1 MNYGVKM
8 VNFGFVTSKIKTI
21 VGVISLILGVLVFFI
36 TPSYIEFYLIIPFLI
51 FAIFLIIPKDSI
63 QNAKI
68 IGVLL
73 IIFAAFVI
81 YSAVNGILNTYDVL
95 TNLYLAGQFTTLPT
109 ASDISA
115 CSTGYGIVLAYAIL
129 NIIFGGLFF
138 IPTSGDPY

>member
-21 VGVISLILGVLVFFI
+21 VGVISLILGLLVFFI
-36 TPSYIEFYLIIPFLI
+36 TPSYIEFYLIIPFII

-63 QNAKI
+63 QNSKPLGAI
-68 IGVLL
+68 L
-73 IIFAAFVI
+73 IIFAAIVI
-81 YSAVNGILNTYDVL
+81 YFTINGILNTYDVL
-95 TNLYLAGQFTTLPT
+95 TNLYLAGKFTTLPT

-138 IPTSGDPY
+138 IPTSEDLY

>member
-1 MNYGVKM
+1 M

-21 VGVISLILGVLVFFI
+21 VGVISLILGILVFFI
-36 TPSYIEFYLIIPFLI
+36 TPSYIEFYLIIPFII

-63 QNAKI
+63 QNEKI
-68 IGVLL
+68 IGALL

-81 YSAVNGILNTYDVL
+81 YSAINGILNTYDVL
-95 TNLYLAGQFTTLPT
+95 TNLYLAGKFTTLPT

-115 CSTGYGIVLAYAIL
+115 CSTGYSIVLAYAIL

-138 IPTSGDPY
+138 IPTSGDSY